1 MIDNVG
7 EIVFSGDLLVA
18 LPIAF
23 LAGLLAFLSPCIIPL
38 VPGYIAYVSGFAI
51 SAEPTPADR
60 RRVLLGVLGFVT
72 GMGAVFISL
81 SVMFGTLGLLLVPY
95 LDVVLRVSGVV
106 LILLGVVF
114 AGGIPALQRD
124 ILPQWKTRAGV
135 WGSPFLGIVFAI
147 GWVPCVGPTLAAV
160 QTLALSS
167 HEPARAAVL
176 GIAYWLGLA
185 LPFVVVALL
194 LGRILPALAWVRRH
208 IKAINRAG
216 GTLLVIIGVLMV
228 LGIWRE
234 LLSWAGVFQPHFNPS
249 ISPTRRATSI
259 RPTHRVR
266 TDSTPRFAGPN
277 SGHWNSSD
285 GCGAYSPRCALR
297 SSCSYW
303 WRSRQFRVRSSRSVR
318 LTRTA

>member
-60 RRVLLGVLGFVT
+60 RRVLLGVLGFVA

-185 LPFVVVALL
+185 FPFVVVALL

-234 LLSWAGVFQPHFNPS
+234 LLSWAGVFLSGF
-249 ISPTRRATSI
+249 TS
-259 RPTHRVR
+259 T
-266 TDSTPRFAGPN
+266 
-277 SGHWNSSD
+277 
-285 GCGAYSPRCALR
+285 L
-297 SSCSYW
+297 
-303 WRSRQFRVRSSRSVR
+303 
-318 LTRTA
+318 

>member
-1 MIDNVG
+1 VIDNVG

-60 RRVLLGVLGFVT
+60 RRVLLGVLGFVA
-72 GMGAVFISL
+72 GMGAVFISV
-81 SVMFGTLGLLLVPY
+81 SVLFGTLGLLLVPY
-95 LDVVLRVSGVV
+95 LDLVLRVSGVV

-114 AGGIPALQRD
+114 AGGIPSLQRD
-124 ILPQWKTRAGV
+124 ILPKWKTRAGV

-208 IKAINRAG
+208 IKAINLAG

-234 LLSWAGVFQPHFNPS
+234 LLSWAGVFLSGF
-249 ISPTRRATSI
+249 TS
-259 RPTHRVR
+259 T
-266 TDSTPRFAGPN
+266 
-277 SGHWNSSD
+277 
-285 GCGAYSPRCALR
+285 L
-297 SSCSYW
+297 
-303 WRSRQFRVRSSRSVR
+303 
-318 LTRTA
+318 

>member
-1 MIDNVG
+1 VIDNVG

-23 LAGLLAFLSPCIIPL
+23 LAGLIAFLSPCIIPL

-60 RRVLLGVLGFVT
+60 RRVLLGVLGFVA
-72 GMGAVFISL
+72 GMGAVFISV
-81 SVMFGTLGLLLVPY
+81 SVLFGTLGLLLVPY
-95 LDVVLRVSGVV
+95 LDLVLRVSGVV

-124 ILPQWKTRAGV
+124 ILPKWKTRAGV

-167 HEPARAAVL
+167 HEPTRAAVL

-208 IKAINRAG
+208 IKAINLAG

-234 LLSWAGVFQPHFNPS
+234 LLSWAGVFLSGF
-249 ISPTRRATSI
+249 TS
-259 RPTHRVR
+259 T
-266 TDSTPRFAGPN
+266 
-277 SGHWNSSD
+277 
-285 GCGAYSPRCALR
+285 L
-297 SSCSYW
+297 
-303 WRSRQFRVRSSRSVR
+303 
-318 LTRTA
+318 